1 MCWVLNVPEL
11 CIFVNFCKYDRVL
24 NMRWDAVIEGF
35 RIFLDSDYVRYLH
48 MQVMHEVLNMPEY
61 G

>member
-1 MCWVLNVPEL
+1 MPEL
-11 CIFVNFCKYDRVL
+11 CIFTNFCKYDRVL
-24 NMRWDAVIEGF
+24 NMHWDAVIEGF

-48 MQVMHEVLNMPEY
+48 MQVMHEVVNMPEY